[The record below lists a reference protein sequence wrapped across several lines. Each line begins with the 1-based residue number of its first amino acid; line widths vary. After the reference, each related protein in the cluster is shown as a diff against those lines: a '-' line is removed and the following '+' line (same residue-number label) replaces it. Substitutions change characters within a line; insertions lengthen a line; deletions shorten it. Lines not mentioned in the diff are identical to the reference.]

1 MLKFKH
7 KWCSLIAMAC
17 LLTACSQVPNMAN
30 GKKNAKQASKTPSV
44 ISSMAK
50 AKPMNRSS
58 EELKLANQIAAK
70 KQGLNPSTKSKV
82 VSAKA
87 KASRSVDMMLPSRND
102 QYTVLFDL
110 NSNRLNDA
118 YKGELVQFA
127 EYLNKHPSKKI
138 HVNGFTC
145 ELGSAEYNVALGQRR
160 AYSVAKYLESKGV
173 KSKQIVLV
181 SYGKERPTD
190 PSHNELAWMKNRR
203 VEVFF

>member
-1 MLKFKH
+1 MLKLKSQ
-7 KWCSLIAMAC
+7 WYSLIGVAC
-17 LLTACSQVPNMAN
+17 LLTACSEAPNGLG
-30 GKKNAKQASKTPSV
+30 GKKNAKAVSKPSV
-44 ISSMAK
+44 ISAMAQT
-50 AKPMNRSS
+50 KPMNRAN

-70 KQGLNPSTKSKV
+70 KQAQKQLAQTKKV
-82 VSAKA
+82 SGNEKTR
-87 KASRSVDMMLPSRND
+87 RSIEATLPSRSD
-102 QYTVLFDL
+102 QYTILFDL

-127 EYLNKHPSKKI
+127 EYLNKHPEKRV
-138 HVNGFTC
+138 HVDGFTC

-160 AYSVAKYLESKGV
+160 AYAVAKYLESKGV
-173 KSKQIVLV
+173 KSKQVILV